1 MEGPSYPAAVET
13 SERLWWLRALL
24 VLQAPR
30 PVFAALRDDSD
41 DAAEAR
47 QEPLVAIVFLAGI
60 AGVLSTS
67 IAGRLLDDPAFD
79 GVVVLVWAIVGGGFY
94 GLAAYFLV
102 GALVHLGTS
111 LLGSL
116 GSYRRAR
123 HLLGFAA
130 VPIALSLLVWPV
142 RLALHGSDAF
152 RSGATH
158 DPSGEDVFIGV
169 QAGFVAWALVLLVV
183 GVRTVHGWSWP
194 RALAAAALPAALPA
208 LAFASAFG
216 LL

>member
-1 MEGPSYPAAVET
+1 VET

-30 PVFAALRDDSD
+30 PVFAAIRDDTD

-60 AGVLSTS
+60 AGVLATS

-79 GVVVLVWAIVGGGFY
+79 GLVVLVWAIVGGGFY

-102 GALVHLGTS
+102 GALLHLGAS

-152 RSGATH
+152 RSGGGDRGT
-158 DPSGEDVFIGV
+158 GEDVFLAV
-169 QAGFVAWALVLLVV
+169 QAGFVLWALALLAV
-183 GVRTVHGWSWP
+183 GVRTVHGWSWS
-194 RALAAAALPAALPA
+194 RALAATALPAALPA
-208 LAFASAFG
+208 LAFARAYG
-216 LL
+216 AL

>member
-1 MEGPSYPAAVET
+1 VES

-47 QEPLVAIVFLAGI
+47 QEPLVAIVFLAGM
-60 AGVLSTS
+60 AGVLATS

-79 GVVVLVWAIVGGGFY
+79 GLVVLVWTIVGGGFY

-102 GALVHLGTS
+102 GALLYFGAS

-142 RLALHGSDAF
+142 RLALYGSDSFRSGGSDAGTG
-152 RSGATH
+152 R
-158 DPSGEDVFIGV
+158 DVFTALD
-169 QAGFVAWALVLLVV
+169 AGFVAWSLVLLGI

-194 RALAAAALPAALPA
+194 RTLAAAALPAALPV
-208 LAFASAFG
+208 LAFARAFG

>member
-1 MEGPSYPAAVET
+1 VET

-30 PVFAALRDDSD
+30 PVFAAIRDDSD
-41 DAAEAR
+41 DDAEAR
-47 QEPLVAIVFLAGI
+47 QEPLVAIIFLAGI
-60 AGVLSTS
+60 AGVLGTS

-79 GVVVLVWAIVGGGFY
+79 GLVVLVWAIVGGGVY
-94 GLAAYFLV
+94 GLASYFLV
-102 GALVHLGTS
+102 GGLVHLGAS

-130 VPIALSLLVWPV
+130 VPIALSLVVWPV

-152 RSGATH
+152 RSGGA
-158 DPSGEDVFIGV
+158 DGGVEDVFLGV
-169 QAGFVAWALVLLVV
+169 QAGFVVWALALLAV

-208 LAFASAFG
+208 LAFARAFG
-216 LL
+216 VY

>member
-1 MEGPSYPAAVET
+1 MET

-47 QEPLVAIVFLAGI
+47 QEPLVAIVLLAGI
-60 AGVLSTS
+60 AGVLGTS

-79 GVVVLVWAIVGGGFY
+79 GLVVLVWAIVGGGFY
-94 GLAAYFLV
+94 GLAGYFLA
-102 GALVHLGTS
+102 GALLYLAAS
-111 LLGSL
+111 MLGSL

-123 HLLGFAA
+123 HMLGFAA

-142 RLALHGSDAF
+142 RLALYGSDAF
-152 RSGATH
+152 RSGGA
-158 DPSGEDVFIGV
+158 DDGAGGDAFVAA
-169 QAGFVAWALVLLVV
+169 QAGFVAWALVLLAI

-194 RALAAAALPAALPA
+194 RSLAAAALPAALPA
-208 LAFASAFG
+208 LAFARAFG
-216 LL
+216 VV

>member
-1 MEGPSYPAAVET
+1 VES

-60 AGVLSTS
+60 AGVLATS

-79 GVVVLVWAIVGGGFY
+79 GLVVLVWAIVGGGFY

-102 GALVHLGTS
+102 GALLYLGAS

-142 RLALHGSDAF
+142 RLALYGSDAF
-152 RSGATH
+152 RSGGSDA
-158 DPSGEDVFIGV
+158 DAGGDVFAAV
-169 QAGFVAWALVLLVV
+169 DAVFVAWSLVLLAI
-183 GVRTVHGWSWP
+183 GVRIVHGWSWP
-194 RALAAAALPAALPA
+194 RTLAAASFPAALPV
-208 LAFASAFG
+208 LAFARAFG
-216 LL
+216 VL

>member
-1 MEGPSYPAAVET
+1 MES

-47 QEPLVAIVFLAGI
+47 QEPLVAIVFLAGM
-60 AGVLSTS
+60 AGVLATS

-79 GVVVLVWAIVGGGFY
+79 GLVVLVWTIVGGGFY

-102 GALVHLGTS
+102 GALLYFGAS

-130 VPIALSLLVWPV
+130 VPIALSLIVWPV
-142 RLALHGSDAF
+142 RLALYGSDAF
-152 RSGATH
+152 RSGGSDAGT
-158 DPSGEDVFIGV
+158 GGDVFAAV
-169 QAGFVAWALVLLVV
+169 DAGFVAWSLALLAI

-194 RALAAAALPAALPA
+194 RTLAAAALPAALPV
-208 LAFASAFG
+208 LAFARAFG

>member
-1 MEGPSYPAAVET
+1 VES

-47 QEPLVAIVFLAGI
+47 QEPLVAIVFLAGM
-60 AGVLSTS
+60 AGVLATS

-79 GVVVLVWAIVGGGFY
+79 GLVVLVWTIVGGGFY

-102 GALVHLGTS
+102 GALLYFGAS

-130 VPIALSLLVWPV
+130 VPIALSLVVWPV
-142 RLALHGSDAF
+142 RLALYGLDSFRSGGSDA
-152 RSGATH
+152 GT
-158 DPSGEDVFIGV
+158 GGDVFTALD
-169 QAGFVAWALVLLVV
+169 AGFVAWSLVLLGI

-194 RALAAAALPAALPA
+194 RTLAATALPAALPV
-208 LAFASAFG
+208 LAFARAFG

>member
-1 MEGPSYPAAVET
+1 VET
-13 SERLWWLRALL
+13 SERLWWVRALL

-41 DAAEAR
+41 EAAEAR

-60 AGVLSTS
+60 AGVLATS

-79 GVVVLVWAIVGGGFY
+79 GLVVVVWAIVGGGFY
-94 GLAAYFLV
+94 GLASYFLV
-102 GALVHLGTS
+102 GALLHLGTS

-142 RLALHGSDAF
+142 RLALYGSDAF
-152 RSGATH
+152 RSGGGD
-158 DPSGEDVFIGV
+158 DPSGEDVFVAV
-169 QAGFVAWALVLLVV
+169 QAVFVAWALVLLVV

-194 RALAAAALPAALPA
+194 RALVAAALPAALPA
-208 LAFASAFG
+208 LAFARAYG
-216 LL
+216 LF

>member
-1 MEGPSYPAAVET
+1 MET

-47 QEPLVAIVFLAGI
+47 QEPLVAIVLLAGI
-60 AGVLSTS
+60 AGVLGTS

-79 GVVVLVWAIVGGGFY
+79 GLVVLVWAIVGGGFY
-94 GLAAYFLV
+94 GLAGYFLA
-102 GALVHLGTS
+102 GALLYLAAS
-111 LLGSL
+111 MLGSL
-116 GSYRRAR
+116 GTYRRAR
-123 HLLGFAA
+123 HVLGFAA

-142 RLALHGSDAF
+142 RLALYGSDAF
-152 RSGATH
+152 RSGGA
-158 DPSGEDVFIGV
+158 DDGAGGDAFVAA
-169 QAGFVAWALVLLVV
+169 QAGFVAWSLVLLAV

-194 RALAAAALPAALPA
+194 RSLAAAALPAALPA
-208 LAFASAFG
+208 LAFARAFG
-216 LL
+216 VV

>member
-1 MEGPSYPAAVET
+1 MQS

-24 VLQAPR
+24 VVQAPR
-30 PVFAALRDDSD
+30 PVFAAIRDDSD

-60 AGVLSTS
+60 AGVLGTS

-79 GVVVLVWAIVGGGFY
+79 GLVVLVWAIVGGGFY

-102 GALVHLGTS
+102 GALLHLGAG

-123 HLLGFAA
+123 HVLGFAA
-130 VPIALSLLVWPV
+130 VPIALSLVVWPV

-152 RSGATH
+152 RSGGDDRGTA
-158 DPSGEDVFIGV
+158 EDVFLTV
-169 QAGFVAWALVLLVV
+169 QAGFVLWALVLLAV

-194 RALAAAALPAALPA
+194 RTLAAAALPA
-208 LAFASAFG
+208 LAFARAYG
-216 LL
+216 VL